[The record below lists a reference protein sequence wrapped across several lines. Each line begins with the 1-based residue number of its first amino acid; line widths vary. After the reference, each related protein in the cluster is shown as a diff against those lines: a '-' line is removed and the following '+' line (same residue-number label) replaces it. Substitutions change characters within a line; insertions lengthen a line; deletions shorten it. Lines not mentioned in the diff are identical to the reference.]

1 MWATHDVQME
11 SLQGQLLIAGGGLLE
26 PTFRQTVVLVAEHT
40 EAGAMGVVLNR
51 PTSLAV
57 SEAAPA
63 LAAVVDAADT
73 VFVGGPVETQ
83 AAVVL
88 AEFEHPDFGGKL
100 VLGSIGFLAGDV
112 EADGLRGVRRARVY
126 AGYAGWAPGQLERE
140 LEGSS
145 WIVEP
150 ATPEDVF
157 SDEPG
162 ELWRTVLRRK
172 GGSFAVLALMPFDPT
187 TN

>member
-1 MWATHDVQME
+1 
-11 SLQGQLLIAGGGLLE
+11 
-26 PTFRQTVVLVAEHT
+26 
-40 EAGAMGVVLNR
+40 VVLNR

-63 LAAVVDAADT
+63 LGAVVGPADT
-73 VFVGGPVETQ
+73 VFVGGPVEAQ

-112 EADGLRGVRRARVY
+112 EADGLGGVRRARVY

-145 WIVEP
+145 WILEP

-172 GGSFAVLALMPFDPT
+172 GGPFAVLALMPFDPT